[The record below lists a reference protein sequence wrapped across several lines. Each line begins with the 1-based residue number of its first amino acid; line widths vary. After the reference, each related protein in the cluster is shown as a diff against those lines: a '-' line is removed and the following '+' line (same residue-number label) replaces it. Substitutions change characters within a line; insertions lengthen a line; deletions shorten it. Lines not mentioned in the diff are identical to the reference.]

1 MCEWRVVEA
10 NEGRMGFVL
19 SFEGECIEVVGDVA
33 TVV

>member
-10 NEGRMGFVL
+10 NEGRVGFVL
-19 SFEGECIEVVGDVA
+19 SFEGECIEVVGDVT